1 MQSLIKSYNP
11 KEIIELF
18 DSIFSNTSEGIIIT
32 DKKGKIQAVNK
43 AFTSITQYT
52 SKEAIG
58 KEPSFLQSGRHD
70 KSFYKAMWAKLKK
83 EKRWTGKIWDRRK
96 NGEVFLIELTIVE
109 VKNDKNR
116 KGNYIGIFNEN
127 ILSKDALTEKENR
140 DPLTN
145 LPNRM
150 LFQDHFK
157 FMLAHARR
165 NNQIVALLFLD
176 IDRFKI
182 MNDTLGYGAGDE
194 ILITTAERLKNTLRE
209 VDSVFRLG
217 NDEFA
222 IILEEVV
229 KIEDA
234 ALVAKRILEA
244 FSKPFSLECYEKELF
259 LSASIGISMFPKDA
273 SKLEELIKY
282 SEIAMYQAKK
292 TEQNNFQHY
301 SPSMD
306 ARSLEHLTM
315 EHQLHKALEQEEFCV
330 YYQPIYN
337 IKSKSII
344 GAEALARWI
353 HPELGFVP
361 PSKFIPLAEETGLI
375 IPIGEHILSSACKQT
390 KEWHEKGFKDF
401 HIFVNLS
408 ARQFEQYDLVKKLE
422 KILKQTNLTPN
433 YLELEITESIGMRDA
448 VHTIKILEELKSK
461 GIHISIDDFGTGHSS
476 LGYLK
481 KFPID
486 TLKIDQSFISDME
499 KDHDSETIVSLIIS
513 MAHTLSLK
521 VIAEGV
527 ETKKQLSFLK
537 KQKCDML
544 QGYLFSKPL
553 PEEEFVK
560 LLEKM

>member
-1 MQSLIKSYNP
+1 MHNLLNTCNP
-11 KEIIELF
+11 EDVIELF
-18 DSIFSNTSEGIIIT
+18 NSVFSNTYEGILIT
-32 DKKGKIQAVNK
+32 DKKGKILAVNNS
-43 AFTSITQYT
+43 FTAITLYK
-52 SKEAIG
+52 SHEIIG
-58 KEPSFLQSGRHD
+58 KEPSFLNSGRHD
-70 KSFYKAMWAKLKK
+70 KAFYKTMWSTVKK
-83 EKRWTGKIWDRRK
+83 EDRWSGNIWDRRK
-96 NGEVFLIELTIVE
+96 NGEVFLIELTIIT
-109 VKNDKNR
+109 VKNKKGR
-116 KGNYIGIFNEN
+116 KTNYIGIFNEN
-127 ILSKDALTEKENR
+127 LLSKENITDKENR

-182 MNDTLGYGAGDE
+182 MNDTLGYNAGDE
-194 ILITTAERLKNTLRE
+194 ILTITAERLRNTLRE

-234 ALVAKRILEA
+234 ALVAKRILKA
-244 FSKPFSLECYEKELF
+244 FSKPFRLECYEKELF
-259 LSASIGISMFPKDA
+259 LSASIGISIFPKDGT
-273 SKLEELIKY
+273 KFNELIKY

-306 ARSLEHLTM
+306 SRSLEHLTM
-315 EHQLHKALEQEEFCV
+315 EHQLHKALEQDEFCV
-330 YYQPIYN
+330 YYQPIYD
-337 IKSKSII
+337 IKTKAIV

-361 PSKFIPLAEETGLI
+361 PDKFIPMAEETGLI
-375 IPIGEHILSSACKQT
+375 IPIGEYILSSACKQT
-390 KEWHEKGFKDF
+390 KDWHNKGFKDF

-408 ARQFEQYDLVKKLE
+408 ARQFEQYDLVNKLE
-422 KILKQTNLTPN
+422 TVLSENDLTPN
-433 YLELEITESIGMRDA
+433 FLEVEITESIGMKDA
-448 VHTIKILEELKSK
+448 VQTIKILEELKEK
-461 GIHISIDDFGTGHSS
+461 GIHISIDDFGTGYSS
-476 LGYLK
+476 LSYLK

-486 TLKIDQSFISDME
+486 TLKIDRSFINDME

-513 MAHTLSLK
+513 MAHTLNLK

-527 ETKKQLSFLK
+527 ETKKQHTYLK

-553 PEEEFVK
+553 PDHEFEK
-560 LLEKM
+560 LLKKK

>member
-1 MQSLIKSYNP
+1 MRALLNSYNA
-11 KEIIELF
+11 EDIIELF
-18 DSIFSNTSEGIIIT
+18 DSLFSNTVEGIVIT
-32 DKKGKIQAVNK
+32 DKKGKILSVNS
-43 AFTSITQYT
+43 AFTTITQFGQD
-52 SKEAIG
+52 EIAG
-58 KEPSFLQSGRHD
+58 KEMSFLHSGRHD
-70 KSFYKAMWAKLKK
+70 KPFYKALWAKVKK
-83 EKRWTGKIWDRRK
+83 EGTWRGTIWDRRK
-96 NGEVFLIELTIVE
+96 NGEVFLVELTIAT
-109 VKNDKNR
+109 VKNQHGR
-116 KGNYIGIFNEN
+116 KTHYIGIYNEN
-127 ILSKDALTEKENR
+127 TAPENDAAHNENR

-182 MNDTLGYGAGDE
+182 MNDTLGYNAGDE
-194 ILITTAERLKNTLRE
+194 ILTTTAKRLRNTLRE

-222 IILEEVV
+222 IILEEVA

-244 FSKPFSLECYEKELF
+244 FSKPFTLTCYDRELY
-259 LSASIGISMFPKDA
+259 LSASIGISIYPKDG
-273 SKLEELIKY
+273 SDFEELIKY
-282 SEIAMYQAKK
+282 SEIAMFQAKK

-301 SPSMD
+301 SPAMD
-306 ARSLEHLTM
+306 SRSLEHLTM
-315 EHQLHKALEQEEFCV
+315 EHQLHKALEQDEFRV
-330 YYQPIYN
+330 YYQPIYD

-361 PSKFIPLAEETGLI
+361 PDKFIPLAEETGLI
-375 IPIGEHILSSACKQT
+375 IPIGEFILYSACKQT
-390 KEWHEKGFKDF
+390 KQWHKKGFTNF
-401 HIFVNLS
+401 NIFINLS
-408 ARQFEQYDLVKKLE
+408 ARQFEQYDLVEKLE
-422 KILKQTNLTPN
+422 SVLARTELTPN
-433 YLELEITESIGMRDA
+433 FLEVEITESIGMKDA
-448 VHTIKILEELKSK
+448 VHTIQILEELKAK
-461 GIHISIDDFGTGHSS
+461 GIHISIDDFGTGYSS

-486 TLKIDQSFISDME
+486 TLKIDRSFIGDME

-513 MAHTLSLK
+513 MAHTLNLK

-527 ETKKQLSFLK
+527 ETKKQLTYLK
-537 KQKCDML
+537 KQKCDLL

-553 PEEEFVK
+553 PADEFEEILK
-560 LLEKM
+560 KK

>member
-1 MQSLIKSYNP
+1 MYNKLSSYNP
-11 KEIIELF
+11 EDILDLF
-18 DSIFSNTSEGIIIT
+18 DSLFSNTREGIIIT
-32 DKKGKIQAVNK
+32 DKKGKILSINNS
-43 AFTSITQYT
+43 FTVITLY
-52 SKEAIG
+52 KPDEVIG
-58 KEPSFLQSGRHD
+58 KEPSFLHSGRHD
-70 KSFYKAMWAKLKK
+70 KSFYKSLWATVKK
-83 EKRWTGKIWDRRK
+83 KSRWHGTIWDRRK
-96 NGEVFLIELTIVE
+96 NGEVFLVELTIVA
-109 VKNDKNR
+109 VKNQQGR
-116 KGNYIGIFNEN
+116 KKYYIGIFNEN
-127 ILSKDALTEKENR
+127 FLPKDSISEKENC

-182 MNDTLGYGAGDE
+182 MNDTLGYNAGDE
-194 ILITTAERLKNTLRE
+194 ILTTTAERLTGTLRE

-244 FSKPFSLECYEKELF
+244 FSKPFYLQCYTKELF
-259 LSASIGISMFPKDA
+259 LSASIGISIYPKDG
-273 SKLEELIKY
+273 SKFDELIKY
-282 SEIAMYQAKK
+282 AEIAMYQAKK

-306 ARSLEHLTM
+306 SRSLEHLTM
-315 EHQLHKALEQEEFCV
+315 EHQLHKALEQNEFSV
-330 YYQPIYN
+330 YYQPIFD

-344 GAEALARWI
+344 GAEALARWN

-361 PSKFIPLAEETGLI
+361 PSKFIPIAEETGLI
-375 IPIGEHILSSACKQT
+375 IPIGEFILLSACKQT
-390 KEWHEKGFKDF
+390 RNWHDKGYKNFN
-401 HIFVNLS
+401 IFINLS
-408 ARQFEQYDLVKKLE
+408 ARQFEQYDLVQKLE
-422 KILKQTNLTPN
+422 SILSQTNLTPEF
-433 YLELEITESIGMRDA
+433 LELEITETVGMKDA
-448 VHTIKILEELKSK
+448 VHTIKILEELKEK
-461 GIHISIDDFGTGHSS
+461 GIHISIDDFGTGYSS

-486 TLKIDQSFISDME
+486 TLKIDQSFISDMD

-513 MAHTLSLK
+513 MAHTLNLK

-527 ETKKQLSFLK
+527 ETKRQLTFLK

-553 PEEEFVK
+553 PGNKFEE
-560 LLEKM
+560 LLKKK